1 MWIFTKDAF
10 LSIVDKGATRGDLMV
25 RGRAEGDIERVF
37 PGAKVVKGAGT
48 DYLFRA
54 SIPRK
59 KVAEVIAEQIMSIDY
74 LNFKG
79 ATTEDDR
86 HDAYFG
92 AWRSMMAFQT
102 KRDAP
107 STKRKKQN
115 NLF

>member
-10 LSIVDKGATRGDLMV
+10 ISIVDKGAKPGDLMV
-25 RGRAEGDIERVF
+25 RGRADGDIERVF
-37 PGAKVVKGAGT
+37 PNAKVVKGAGT

-59 KVAEVIAEQIMSIDY
+59 EVAGVIAQQIMDISY
-74 LNFKG
+74 PNFKG

-92 AWRSMMAFQT
+92 AWRSMMAFQI
-102 KRDAP
+102 KRDTTAV
-107 STKRKKQN
+107 KRKN
-115 NLF
+115 

>member
-10 LSIVDKGATRGDLMV
+10 ISIVDKGAKPGDLMV
-25 RGRAEGDIERVF
+25 RGRADGDIQRVF
-37 PGAKVVKGAGT
+37 PNAKVVKGAGT

-54 SIPRK
+54 SIPRQE
-59 KVAEVIAEQIMSIDY
+59 VADVIARQIMDINY
-74 LNFKG
+74 PNFKG

-102 KRDAP
+102 KRDAAG
-107 STKRKKQN
+107 KRKN
-115 NLF
+115 SNPLF